1 MMNQWILQEQRFNRF
16 SSGLCTKGTSAV
28 QNCSASKGPS
38 IISSLSFQFL
48 SRQTDR
54 RQKSEG
60 LEKWWFEAYCWQ
72 RCPEIHQEVVHQLLS
87 STRPE
92 YVSCTGITGK
102 HNKLQTTVRM
112 LKLGTRAKQQTS
124 HYTASAVNDP
134 CLNVLH
140 VERFLTAESRNEV
153 VILTSPYSPKLN
165 WNAEQLPSNYPF
177 SSTIHTNFRF
187 FSVLSLVDHQI
198 FRHKEIIPQ
207 KTEICCPGQSQLAWR
222 LCHENCNRMVTSLV
236 SSQGRWRG
244 FHKLPVTIT
253 SNCHKAYYK
262 YLSATDPSQ
271 FAFCLDDFLW
281 DLSSVLLT
289 IKVQFFNIAPL
300 LHLLET
306 QSHSRVMMP
315 GENSLSSSFVITQ
328 NDDKTK
334 TSIESLNSWLSFRM
348 HSTHHTFS
356 KSSFACCAPGKRLE
370 ASLGKQGLIGWRW
383 NKHEEA
389 CRKW

>member
-92 YVSCTGITGK
+92 YVSYTGITGK
-102 HNKLQTTVRM
+102 HKLGTTVRM

-222 LCHENCNRMVTSLV
+222 LCMKIAIKSPH
-236 SSQGRWRG
+236 W
-244 FHKLPVTIT
+244 FHRKEGEEVFI
-253 SNCHKAYYK
+253 S
-262 YLSATDPSQ
+262 
-271 FAFCLDDFLW
+271 CL
-281 DLSSVLLT
+281 
-289 IKVQFFNIAPL
+289 
-300 LHLLET
+300 
-306 QSHSRVMMP
+306 
-315 GENSLSSSFVITQ
+315 SLSLQIVTRHINICLPLTHPNLPSVWMISCEICHLCCLLSRCNSSI
-328 NDDKTK
+328 
-334 TSIESLNSWLSFRM
+334 L
-348 HSTHHTFS
+348 
-356 KSSFACCAPGKRLE
+356 RLCFI
-370 ASLGKQGLIGWRW
+370 S
-383 NKHEEA
+383 
-389 CRKW
+389 